1 MLVFYRA
8 GALAIFLLPF
18 LENVMKRFSFNQ
30 GSRAL
35 FVALDL
41 FHARRKCDRI

>member
-8 GALAIFLLPF
+8 GALAIFLLLF

-30 GSRAL
+30 GSRAQCKAQEPYL
-35 FVALDL
+35 
-41 FHARRKCDRI
+41 